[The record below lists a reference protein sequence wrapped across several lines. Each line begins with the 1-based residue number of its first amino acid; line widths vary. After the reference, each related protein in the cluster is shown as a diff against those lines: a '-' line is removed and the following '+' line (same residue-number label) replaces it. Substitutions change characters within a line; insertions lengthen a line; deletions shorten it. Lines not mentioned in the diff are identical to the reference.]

1 MRAAIL
7 AGGKGTR
14 IEGIYPDLPKPMF
27 PIAGKPLLQ
36 HHIEALALQGI
47 KQITLTVGYKA
58 DVIRNHFGDGKNFG
72 VHIDYIVENEPLG
85 TGGALALLPRED
97 TLIILGDVYFDID
110 LEKFIHFHK
119 EKQASITLFAHPN
132 SHPQDSDILVTDE
145 QCRVTAWKSKNDKQR
160 GDNLPNLANAGLYIF
175 SECALPVGE
184 AIKRDLDHDL
194 ILKAIPEGKVFA
206 YNSPEYVKD
215 MGTPERF
222 AAVEKDVQSRKRKRV
237 IILGGGL
244 AGISL
249 AYFLQEKPGIA
260 SIDILEKENEPG
272 GLCRSFEHN
281 GITVDIGPHIF
292 FSKDKETLNFM
303 LDLLGDNKHELRRS
317 NRILHKGCFI
327 QYPFE
332 NDLSKL
338 SPEEREKCVDAFLHN
353 PYRDYP
359 AGNMLQF
366 FLKTFGEGISN
377 LYLCPYNE
385 KIWKFNPA
393 FMDTQ
398 MVERIPKPPDEDIL
412 RSAAGE
418 TVDGYTHQLY
428 FSYPK
433 TGGTAA
439 FINAFANKLNGKVK
453 IHASHEVSSVQK
465 TNNGWNIKAANAEY
479 NGDLLV
485 SCIPVNILTE
495 IYAGIDEQA
504 AKCGRNLRHNNIII
518 AMATVSEDRA
528 GDNFAFM
535 VADKDVIFHRISKVD
550 FLGEN
555 YSKEGTAT
563 YMMEYTYRDGD
574 KMAALSDGE
583 LQEKFID
590 GLFKIGFVQKKSE
603 VQVFTLK
610 RFPYAYVIYDLQ
622 HKENMKAIRE
632 YFNRQGVYLNGRF
645 GNFEYWN
652 MDAVVA
658 ESKKMVEKI
667 YE

>member
-1 MRAAIL
+1 VRAAIL

-14 IEGIYPDLPKPMF
+14 IGTIYPDLPKPMF

-36 HHIEALALQGI
+36 HHIEALASQGI
-47 KQITLTVGYKA
+47 NQITLTVGYKA
-58 DVIRNHFGDGKNFG
+58 DVIRNHFGDGKAFG

-85 TGGALALLPRED
+85 TGGALALLPQED
-97 TLIILGDVYFDID
+97 TLILLGDVYFDID
-110 LEKFIHFHK
+110 IEKFIRFHR
-119 EKQASITLFAHPN
+119 EKQAAITLFAHPN
-132 SHPQDSDILVTDE
+132 SHPQDSDILVTDAE
-145 QCRVTAWKSKNDKQR
+145 SRVTVWKSKNDKQR
-160 GDNLPNLANAGLYIF
+160 GENLPNLANAGLYIF
-175 SECALPVGE
+175 SGDALPVGE
-184 AIKRDLDHDL
+184 ATKRDLDHDL
-194 ILKAIPEGKVFA
+194 ILKVIPEGKVFA
-206 YNSPEYVKD
+206 YNSREYVKD

-222 AAVEKDVQSRKRKRV
+222 AAVEKDVRSRGKRI

-249 AYFLQEKPGIA
+249 AYFLQEKTGIA

-272 GLCRSFEHN
+272 GLCRSFQHN

-303 LDLLGDNKHELRRS
+303 LALLGDNKHELRRS
-317 NRILHKGCFI
+317 NRILHKGYFI

-338 SPEEREKCVDAFLHN
+338 SDEERSKCVDAFLHN

-359 AGNMLQF
+359 ADNMLQF
-366 FLKTFGEGISN
+366 FLKTFGEGIAN

-393 FMDTQ
+393 YMDTQ
-398 MVERIPKPPDEDIL
+398 MVERIPRPPDEDIL

-439 FINAFANKLNGKVK
+439 FIKAFVDKLNEKVK
-453 IHASHEVSSVQK
+453 IHTSHKVSSVQK
-465 TNNGWNIKAANAEY
+465 SNNGWHIKAANAEFK
-479 NGDLLV
+479 GDLLV
-485 SCIPVNILTE
+485 SCIPVNVLTE
-495 IYAGIDEQA
+495 IYDGIDERV
-504 AKCGRNLRHNNIII
+504 AKCGRGLRHNNIII
-518 AMATVSEDRA
+518 AMATVSVDRA

-535 VADKDVIFHRISKVD
+535 VADKDVIFHRVSKVD

-555 YSKEGTAT
+555 YHKDGTAS
-563 YMMEYTYRDGD
+563 YMMEYTYRDED
-574 KMAALSDGE
+574 KNATLSDEE

-590 GLFKIGFVQKKSE
+590 GLFKIGFVHEKSE

-622 HKENMKAIRE
+622 HRENMKSIRE
-632 YFNRQGVYLNGRF
+632 YFNNQGVYLNGRF

-652 MDAVVA
+652 MDRVIM
-658 ESKKMVEKI
+658 ESQSLTGGI
-667 YE
+667 